1 MNDKMR
7 TGMSVS
13 FTKYLLS
20 LFLFGSNGIVASRI
34 SLSSYEIVYL
44 RTMIGSILLLVIYLA
59 GKKKFTFWKY
69 KKQSV
74 YLTISS
80 ITMGAS
86 WLFLYEAYQQIGVGM
101 ASLAYYCGPII
112 VMALS
117 PLVFKEKLTS
127 VKIAGFLAVLVGIVL
142 VNGYVFLVGNSG
154 WGLFCGGMSAVMYAI
169 MLIANKKVKDITGF
183 ENSLF
188 QLAGSFLTVAVFV
201 GCKQG
206 PIVPMTASDWIP
218 VLTLGLLNTGIGCYL
233 YFSSIGNL
241 PVQTVAVCGY
251 LEPLSAVVFS
261 VIFLHERMSGLQ
273 VIGAILIIGGA
284 VFSENAG
291 KYSKCEICVE
301 K

>member
-1 MNDKMR
+1 MKEKMR
-7 TGMSVS
+7 TETSLSYM
-13 FTKYLLS
+13 KYLGS
-20 LFLFGSNGIVASRI
+20 LLLFGSNGIVASRM
-34 SLSSYEIVYL
+34 SLSSYEIVYF
-44 RTMIGSILLLVIYLA
+44 RTMIGSLLLLVIYLA

-69 KKQSV
+69 KKQFI
-74 YLTISS
+74 YLVISS

-127 VKIAGFLAVLVGIVL
+127 VKIMGFLSVLVGIVL
-142 VNGYVFLVGNSG
+142 VNGQVFLVGNSG
-154 WGLFCGGMSAVMYAI
+154 WGLFCGGMSAVMYAV
-169 MLIANKKVKDITGF
+169 MLIANKKAKDINGF
-183 ENSLF
+183 ENSLL
-188 QLAGSFLTVAVFV
+188 QLVGSFLTVSVFV

-206 PIVPMTASDWIP
+206 LIVPMTASDWIP
-218 VLTLGLLNTGIGCYL
+218 VLILGLLNTGIGCYL
-233 YFSSIGNL
+233 YFSSIGSL

-261 VIFLHERMSGLQ
+261 VIFLHERMSSLQ
-273 VIGAILIIGGA
+273 MTGAILIIGGA
-284 VFSENAG
+284 VFAENIG
-291 KYSKCEICVE
+291 KASKCEVCVE